1 MVQKINARNLVSNRD
16 KRTKTGQK
24 GFTQLLEGSRKAVA
38 RAKNLDVHV
47 KHCFEVCRYVKGMPA
62 GKAISHLEEVLLI
75 DSDRKDIRAKARAI
89 PYTLGSGNLR
99 RKRSGPS
106 MVGHRKGKMGP
117 GRYPVKATREI
128 IKLINSAMDN
138 ARHQFEDVDA
148 EEMTISHIAAH
159 RGQIK
164 RGFMPRARGRATP
177 KNHYRV
183 NLEIFLQDEN
193 GYDDELEDDF

>member
-1 MVQKINARNLVSNRD
+1 MQETWHQIETS
-16 KRTKTGQK
+16 RTKTGQK

-99 RKRSGPS
+99 R
-106 MVGHRKGKMGP
+106 
-117 GRYPVKATREI
+117 REAVQAW
-128 IKLINSAMDN
+128 LVT
-138 ARHQFEDVDA
+138 E
-148 EEMTISHIAAH
+148 
-159 RGQIK
+159 
-164 RGFMPRARGRATP
+164 
-177 KNHYRV
+177 RV
-183 NLEIFLQDEN
+183 RWV
-193 GYDDELEDDF
+193 LEDIL